1 MAIRIVAQC
10 ANRLS
15 TAIHDDGFL
24 AYGLRD
30 GAGQKGASLAPPRKV
45 LVADDSLL
53 TRGILSARIAKA
65 GFEVLLCNSVA
76 SAEAVDATQLSC
88 ALLDLDL
95 GDGEGT
101 EVAATLRAVS
111 PELPIA
117 FFSGSATAQP
127 NAQALGPVFVK
138 PDELEDAIR
147 WICTHA
153 T

>member
-1 MAIRIVAQC
+1 
-10 ANRLS
+10 
-15 TAIHDDGFL
+15 
-24 AYGLRD
+24 
-30 GAGQKGASLAPPRKV
+30 V

-127 NAQALGPVFVK
+127 NAQALGPVFAK
-138 PDELEDAIR
+138 PDELEDAVR
-147 WICTHA
+147 WVCTHA

>member
-1 MAIRIVAQC
+1 
-10 ANRLS
+10 
-15 TAIHDDGFL
+15 
-24 AYGLRD
+24 
-30 GAGQKGASLAPPRKV
+30 V

-53 TRGILSARIAKA
+53 TRGILSARIVKA
-65 GFEVLLCNSVA
+65 GFEVVLCNSVA

-127 NAQALGPVFVK
+127 NAQALGPVFTK
-138 PDELEDAIR
+138 PDELEAAVR